1 MSFDIS
7 QYMVFLAYQTLD
19 ERGQLRHYDEYSVVK
34 GAVMRPQTYSAETIA
49 NLIRRHTVVTL
60 EQMQRALDDGARR
73 TVFRKLEQLDYRSS
87 YSHCGR
93 YYTLTEL
100 ARFDVHGLWE
110 VDGVRFSV
118 HGSLAATAE
127 ALVPASPGGL
137 FAAEFDARTGVAT
150 SNVLGRLAGGE
161 RLARERLDGRYL
173 YCAGDKD
180 TRGRQLRART
190 AATIAPPPL
199 AARPGSRLGAAAA
212 LFFGLLNERQ
222 RRLYAGLESA
232 RMGRGGDRR
241 VARALGLDPATVSRG
256 RHELLAGE
264 TGSGRVRKPGGGRK
278 RLERKRR
285 SSSTESAI

>member
-1 MSFDIS
+1 
-7 QYMVFLAYQTLD
+7 
-19 ERGQLRHYDEYSVVK
+19 
-34 GAVMRPQTYSAETIA
+34 MRPQTYSAETIA

-137 FAAEFDARTGVAT
+137 FAAEFDALTGVAT
-150 SNVLGRLAGGE
+150 SNVLGRLAGGR

-285 SSSTESAI
+285 PSSTESAI

>member
-1 MSFDIS
+1 
-7 QYMVFLAYQTLD
+7 
-19 ERGQLRHYDEYSVVK
+19 
-34 GAVMRPQTYSAETIA
+34 MRS
-49 NLIRRHTVVTL
+49 R
-60 EQMQRALDDGARR
+60 
-73 TVFRKLEQLDYRSS
+73 
-87 YSHCGR
+87 
-93 YYTLTEL
+93 
-100 ARFDVHGLWE
+100 
-110 VDGVRFSV
+110 
-118 HGSLAATAE
+118 
-127 ALVPASPGGL
+127 
-137 FAAEFDARTGVAT
+137 GVAT
-150 SNVLGRLAGGE
+150 SNVLGRLAGGG
-161 RLARERLDGRYL
+161 RLAREKLDGRYL

-190 AATIAPPPL
+190 AVTIAPPPL

-278 RLERKRR
+278 RLEKKRR
-285 SSSTESAI
+285 PSSTESVI